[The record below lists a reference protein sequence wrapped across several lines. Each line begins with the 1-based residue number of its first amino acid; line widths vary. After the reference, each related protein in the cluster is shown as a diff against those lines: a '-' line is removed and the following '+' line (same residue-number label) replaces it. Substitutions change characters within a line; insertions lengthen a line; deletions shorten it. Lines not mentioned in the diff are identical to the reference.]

1 MKKGIIIILLMMMS
15 TLIITKKNNI
25 NAAPTATYRTRTSEI
40 NYILDDP
47 SFLDT
52 LVHKEST
59 ETYQP
64 SSRKFQRMPSILW
77 VGNRVYAAWTAGG
90 ITEPHRDNHVV
101 LAVSDDR
108 GETWIDPYIIFD
120 HMEQDRHTT
129 LPMLWM
135 NPQGQVVLSVV
146 SQYTKFIVSDN
157 ADAADIRDVKW
168 SKVQQCTTPSTYTK
182 PVTLSNGVSLKTG
195 NFVADRTYVPVSISA
210 PGSFIWEVLSYIQ
223 STAGNN
229 KIWNESQ
236 IVEHSDGR
244 LEFLGRI
251 EQSNFNGGMERS
263 WSYDG
268 GTTWTDTE
276 YDLPEPYRATSARF
290 VYSKLKNGN
299 FIMIKNDSA
308 SDNRRTNLV
317 ILMSEDE
324 GKTWPYRLMLDDR
337 DALSYP
343 DFSEHEDGTL
353 AIIYDTGGN
362 NLPNPFG
369 THEIRMSFITQD
381 DIIAGEIVSP
391 NSELRKI
398 IYKTDSGIEILS
410 VEATP
415 NYKNKIR
422 KEVGTTANSIIS
434 VLPTTIT
441 INLEN
446 GTKQVLNGSW
456 SSSNFEADK
465 VGMYRFNFTSPDLN
479 ISNYQD
485 NYSLLKV
492 YVEIYDKMV
501 KQERTYKNGT
511 TKENIIENLPTTI
524 LIYLENDNVKLL
536 KGTWESTDFI
546 ENTTGNYA
554 FTFTTTEEI
563 PNCQDNLNKTKL
575 FVTITREETSIIKP
589 SNNSIVPIL
598 IGSGSS
604 LIFIGILGVVI
615 VKIRKSRGKK
625 HEKN

>member
-1 MKKGIIIILLMMMS
+1 MKKGIIV
-15 TLIITKKNNI
+15 TLFLVIITLMITNKTNI
-25 NAAPTATYRTRTSEI
+25 NGAPKATYRTRTSEI
-40 NYILDDP
+40 NYILDDS

-52 LVHKEST
+52 LVHRESN
-59 ETYQP
+59 ETYRP
-64 SSRKFQRMPSILW
+64 TSRKFQRMPSVLW

-90 ITEPHRDNHVV
+90 ITEPHRDNYVV

-120 HMEQDRHTT
+120 HIEQDRHTT

-135 NPQGQVVLSVV
+135 NPQGQVILSVV

-168 SKVQQCTTPSTYTK
+168 SKVQQCTTPATYTK

-195 NFVADRTYVPVSISA
+195 NFVADRTYVPVSINA
-210 PGSFIWEVLSYIQ
+210 QGSLIWEVLSYIQ

-236 IVEHSDGR
+236 IVEHSDGT

-299 FIMIKNDSA
+299 FIMIKDDCA
-308 SDNRRTNLV
+308 SENRRTNLV

-353 AIIYDTGGN
+353 AIIYDAGGN

-369 THEIRMSFITQD
+369 THEIRMSFITQE
-381 DIIAGEIVSP
+381 DIITGEIISP

-398 IYKTDSGIEILS
+398 IYKTDQGIEITS
-410 VEATP
+410 VESTP
-415 NYKNKIR
+415 AYKNKIR
-422 KEVGTTANSIIS
+422 KEVGTSETEIIS
-434 VLPTTIT
+434 SLPTTIK

-446 GTKQVLNGSW
+446 GTNQVLNGNW
-456 SSSNFEADK
+456 SASKYEADK
-465 VGMYRFNFTSPDLN
+465 AGSYLFTFTSPDLN
-479 ISNYQD
+479 ISKYQD
-485 NYSLLKV
+485 NYSYLKV
-492 YVEIYDKMV
+492 YVQLYDKND
-501 KQERTYKNGT
+501 KQERTFKKGT
-511 TKENIIENLPTTI
+511 SKENIIESLPTTI
-524 LIYLENDNVKLL
+524 SIYLENGNVKLIN
-536 KGTWESTDFI
+536 GTWESADFN
-546 ENTTGNYA
+546 ENNIGSYL
-554 FTFTTTEEI
+554 FTFVTTEEV
-563 PNCQDNLNKTKL
+563 PNYQNNLNKTKL
-575 FVTITREETSIIKP
+575 FVTITGVNEEINVLKP
-589 SNNSIVPIL
+589 SNNMIVPLLAGIGGGLIL
-598 IGSGSS
+598 IG
-604 LIFIGILGVVI
+604 ILAVVI
-615 VKIRKSRGKK
+615 IKIRKLRGMRA
-625 HEKN
+625 